1 MKKILD
7 FLKSNIL
14 LVRWTLGYFLFLAI
28 ILRFLFKFN
37 VFSAYHWWKFA
48 HATLHGFGGL
58 VFGAIMY
65 SAIPIY
71 IASAL
76 IIYRKKTAIITLP
89 FSDKIKSLF
98 EKIKTLLTTTTE
110 QPAPAPEKAT
120 EENKEEDKTP
130 EYPTDMPRELYIP
143 YMRAKQNMHLN
154 MTTSTFNQPAQ
165 KQSEPESNEPQNE
178 SFPIP
183 SDFDISDSLPPST
196 PQPTNDFPVFKDL
209 DFDTPLEPA
218 KPEKLSNSVTKYFD
232 ANGTEYETYQDFV
245 ATKKYV
251 IYDHGDEDFWIMDDD
266 TWFASKKQIKSPIS
280 DLLDLAK
287 QNDLTPVLY
296 LESQNI
302 MDLDGTVEKFKSAGI
317 RVVKKLEELD

>member
-1 MKKILD
+1 MKKIFD

-14 LVRWTLGYFLFLAI
+14 LVRWTLGYFAFLAI
-28 ILRFLFKFN
+28 ILKFLFKFN
-37 VFSAYHWWKFA
+37 VFSACHWWKFF

-98 EKIKTLLTTTTE
+98 EKIKTLLTPTTTTTPE
-110 QPAPAPEKAT
+110 PEKAPEQT
-120 EENKEEDKTP
+120 TQEDTAT
-130 EYPTDMPRELYIP
+130 EYPADMPRELYIP

-183 SDFDISDSLPPST
+183 SDFDISDSLAPST

-209 DFDTPLEPA
+209 DFDTPLES
-218 KPEKLSNSVTKYFD
+218 KTNDKLSNSVTKYFD
-232 ANGTEYETYQDFV
+232 ANGTEYEIYQNFV

-302 MDLDGTVEKFKSAGI
+302 MDLTGTVEKFKSAGI